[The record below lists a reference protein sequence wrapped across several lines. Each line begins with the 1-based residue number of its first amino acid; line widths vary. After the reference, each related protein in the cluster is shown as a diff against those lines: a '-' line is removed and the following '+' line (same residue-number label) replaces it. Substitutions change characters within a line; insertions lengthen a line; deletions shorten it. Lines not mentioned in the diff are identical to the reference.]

1 MNIIVLGAGTFGTSI
16 ANELAVNTANKVLIY
31 SSNQQKVD
39 EINSEHTNKSC
50 FPNKSLIKNLKATS
64 ERDHILLADVIFIAL
79 PSKVILGYLSV
90 LQSSFKKDVL
100 FVNLSKG
107 LLKGGVTILES
118 LRKELGLNN
127 VVTLKGPSFA
137 IEIMNRAETVLTL
150 GFSQEKQKEIIF
162 EIFSNTC
169 IHLESTKDINGV
181 EILGVIKNIYAIL
194 LGIVDEKFISLNSQ
208 FMILSKVFNEIKVL
222 NNILIAEN
230 KRLRELIDESINSEE
245 IFARVIID
253 RESPYLKSI
262 VLNRGSKDNVKIG
275 MAIMDRNY
283 LVGQI
288 IEVNYSNSR
297 ALLLSDLNSKIPVI
311 IQPPFLQA
319 VASGT
324 GKNYGIIEY
333 TKDEY
338 KENQIEKE
346 AVVYTSGLGGIFKPG
361 IPVGKL
367 TNNPEKLNFFS
378 DFGQLSFVKIVEF
391 KIGEDQ

>member
-1 MNIIVLGAGTFGTSI
+1 MVKGRDDFVIALRSAFFKKKDKQKFSLISLIVLSIVIIALSNFNFKPIQLVKLGINEVIYRSSYISSIPENKIKEVTSKFKSHL
-16 ANELAVNTANKVLIY
+16 ELYENHQSQLI
-31 SSNQQKVD
+31 QI
-39 EINSEHTNKSC
+39 ENSE
-50 FPNKSLIKNLKATS
+50 
-64 ERDHILLADVIFIAL
+64 
-79 PSKVILGYLSV
+79 
-90 LQSSFKKDVL
+90 
-100 FVNLSKG
+100 
-107 LLKGGVTILES
+107 
-118 LRKELGLNN
+118 
-127 VVTLKGPSFA
+127 
-137 IEIMNRAETVLTL
+137 
-150 GFSQEKQKEIIF
+150 
-162 EIFSNTC
+162 
-169 IHLESTKDINGV
+169 
-181 EILGVIKNIYAIL
+181 
-194 LGIVDEKFISLNSQ
+194 
-208 FMILSKVFNEIKVL
+208 EIKVL

-253 RESPYLKSI
+253 RESPFLKSI

-361 IPVGKL
+361 IPVGKI
-367 TNNPEKLNFFS
+367 TNNSEQLTFFS

>member
-1 MNIIVLGAGTFGTSI
+1 MVKGRDDFVIALRSAFFKKKDKQKFSLISLIILSIVIIFLSNFNFKPIQIVKLGINEVIYRSSYISSIPENKIKEVTSKFKLHI
-16 ANELAVNTANKVLIY
+16 DLYENYQNELIKKQNT
-31 SSNQQKVD
+31 D
-39 EINSEHTNKSC
+39 
-50 FPNKSLIKNLKATS
+50 
-64 ERDHILLADVIFIAL
+64 
-79 PSKVILGYLSV
+79 
-90 LQSSFKKDVL
+90 
-100 FVNLSKG
+100 
-107 LLKGGVTILES
+107 
-118 LRKELGLNN
+118 
-127 VVTLKGPSFA
+127 
-137 IEIMNRAETVLTL
+137 
-150 GFSQEKQKEIIF
+150 
-162 EIFSNTC
+162 
-169 IHLESTKDINGV
+169 
-181 EILGVIKNIYAIL
+181 
-194 LGIVDEKFISLNSQ
+194 
-208 FMILSKVFNEIKVL
+208 EIKVL

-230 KRLRELIDESINSEE
+230 KRLRELIDERINSEE

-324 GKNYGIIEY
+324 GKDHGIIEY

-338 KENQIEKE
+338 KENQIESE

-361 IPVGKL
+361 IPVGKI
-367 TNNPEKLNFFS
+367 TNNSEKLNFFS